1 MFCPN
6 CGAKNKE
13 DAIFCAECGYKLEE
27 KSKKDVLGH
36 LADCRQSP
44 GICRDFYYEHCFS
57 GIIELS
63 ERRCFL

>member
-1 MFCPN
+1 MEYINNYNEKCQY
-6 CGAKNKE
+6 KNIRIHNKLKKNSQNVKE
-13 DAIFCAECGYKLEE
+13 TLTF
-27 KSKKDVLGH
+27 S
-36 LADCRQSP
+36 DCRQSP

>member
-44 GICRDFYYEHCFS
+44 GI
-57 GIIELS
+57 
-63 ERRCFL
+63 

>member
-1 MFCPN
+1 MPLSDKVKYDRALRMQC
-6 CGAKNKE
+6 
-13 DAIFCAECGYKLEE
+13 
-27 KSKKDVLGH
+27 S
-36 LADCRQSP
+36 DCRQSP